1 MNNHQWESIFN
12 RDFYPTP
19 IEVIE
24 AMQIDC
30 NGLKVL
36 EPSAGKGNIIDYL
49 KDNGAAEVFY
59 CEINK
64 DLSEIC
70 KNKATFLCNDFLE
83 LRQEQISH
91 IDLIVMNPPFTK
103 YRQHIEHAFNI
114 AKDGCT
120 IISLCNSDSLSN
132 LKRYSEMNDIIRNHS
147 NVYELG
153 QVFQNA
159 ERQTNVDIT
168 CIHIF
173 KPNYNNETEF
183 DGFYMGEDEDY
194 YSNENEL
201 VTFDEVR
208 SYVNSYVGALK
219 CFDKFTEVNNEMSS
233 ICAKFKLQDGFTY
246 KLSYNNEV
254 KNKNQF
260 AKELQRIAWK
270 QIFSKMNMEKYMT
283 RGVMSD
289 INRFIENQS
298 NVPFT
303 RRNIFKM
310 IEIIFGTRNHN
321 MNRALVEAVDNFTKY
336 THDNRFGVEGWK
348 TNSGHLLNKKIII
361 DWMFERAYGNKS
373 KVKLRYGSHA
383 DMLEDLIKVIYNLR
397 GYKYEDH
404 KQLHNFVLDEN
415 GLFAG
420 EWYSWDLFEI
430 KAFKKGTIHIKFKNE
445 DDWWALNKKYGEI
458 KGFTLPEKI

>member
-1 MNNHQWESIFN
+1 
-12 RDFYPTP
+12 
-19 IEVIE
+19 
-24 AMQIDC
+24 
-30 NGLKVL
+30 
-36 EPSAGKGNIIDYL
+36 
-49 KDNGAAEVFY
+49 
-59 CEINK
+59 
-64 DLSEIC
+64 
-70 KNKATFLCNDFLE
+70 
-83 LRQEQISH
+83 
-91 IDLIVMNPPFTK
+91 
-103 YRQHIEHAFNI
+103 
-114 AKDGCT
+114 
-120 IISLCNSDSLSN
+120 
-132 LKRYSEMNDIIRNHS
+132 
-147 NVYELG
+147 
-153 QVFQNA
+153 
-159 ERQTNVDIT
+159 
-168 CIHIF
+168 
-173 KPNYNNETEF
+173 
-183 DGFYMGEDEDY
+183 
-194 YSNENEL
+194 
-201 VTFDEVR
+201 
-208 SYVNSYVGALK
+208 
-219 CFDKFTEVNNEMSS
+219 MSS

-361 DWMFERAYGNKS
+361 DWMFERAYGNSS

-397 GYKYEDH
+397 GYNYEDH